1 MSRGRGD
8 QTAVVVLAAASLAVS
23 VAQSALLAFYL
34 KGAKGGKS
42 AQPLGSYA
50 RPFRNRSEWR
60 EAPIGSTGVSPV
72 PPSDPHAP
80 PTPAHGMPH
89 IR

>member
-1 MSRGRGD
+1 MSRARGGE
-8 QTAVVVLAAASLAVS
+8 TAVVVLAAASLAVS

-34 KGAKGGKS
+34 RGAKS
-42 AQPLGSYA
+42 APTRGSYV
-50 RPFRNRSEWR
+50 RPFRARSEWR

-80 PTPAHGMPH
+80 PTPAYGMPH
-89 IR
+89 IP